1 MNNTHA
7 AGTYLLIREEY
18 SEPVVEPIAERS
30 DLKVTIDRLLVLSSI
45 TIIGVFLASV
55 LHPNHFMLT
64 ACWGWAGLL
73 VTDRLSERNAYRVA
87 PLLIFLNLVSF
98 PEGFIALPLAALTV
112 GLSQDFQID
121 DSMREAMRLSGLTG
135 AALTLLCMLA

>member
-55 LHPNHFMLT
+55 LHPNHFIGCQREMLI
-64 ACWGWAGLL
+64 ASP
-73 VTDRLSERNAYRVA
+73 LSSYSSIWSA
-87 PLLIFLNLVSF
+87 FLKAS
-98 PEGFIALPLAALTV
+98 
-112 GLSQDFQID
+112 
-121 DSMREAMRLSGLTG
+121 
-135 AALTLLCMLA
+135 LLCR